1 VIKLRAQK
9 QLSRQTKRKLTRYDT
24 QVCGHAVAIQAR
36 RINHN
41 IDTKESDMETVLV
54 AIITAIVSITVA
66 LIQASLALRLARLKE
81 QPVQQ
86 AASVV
91 TPTPQVKPLSLDRLW
106 LWISGMLIASN
117 LLWQLYLPNES
128 SFIIHL
134 GAIPWCTCLLAYF
147 RPIRWGYVAG
157 VVTLISIIAVVT
169 FYLVGGNHELN
180 VLRILAFLF
189 IFNAI
194 LAAGIAY
201 LRQRNP
207 ART

>member
-1 VIKLRAQK
+1 
-9 QLSRQTKRKLTRYDT
+9 
-24 QVCGHAVAIQAR
+24 
-36 RINHN
+36 
-41 IDTKESDMETVLV
+41 METVLV

-66 LIQASLALRLARLKE
+66 LIQASLALKLARLKE
-81 QPVQQ
+81 PPVQQ
-86 AASVV
+86 AASAV
-91 TPTPQVKPLSLDRLW
+91 TTIPEVKPLSLDRSW
-106 LWISGMLIASN
+106 LWIGGMLIVSN
-117 LLWQLYLPNES
+117 MIWQLNFKSFYPYNIS

-157 VVTLISIIAVVT
+157 VVTLISIIAIMT
-169 FYLVGGNHELN
+169 SSLVGRNYELN
-180 VLRILAFLF
+180 DLRILAFLF
-189 IFNAI
+189 TVNAI